1 MKKAIV
7 SVTNDLVTDNRVD
20 RTCNQLVDEG
30 YEVILIGRKL
40 RGSLP
45 VPNRNYKCKR
55 INLFFKK
62 GPFFYAEYNV
72 RLFIFLI
79 FNKSNVLFS
88 NDLDTLPANFLANK
102 IKHGSIL
109 VYDTHELFTEV
120 PELINRNKTRNFW
133 LALEKFMF
141 PKLDYVITVNQ
152 SIADIYYDRYKV
164 PITVVRNIPNLLK
177 EKKNC
182 TKKALGLPED
192 QKIIIIQG
200 AGLNVQ
206 RGIEEAVLAMHQINN
221 SILIIVGNGDVIP
234 KVKKMVISEGLNNK
248 VYFFDKRPYA
258 EMMEFTRI
266 SDLGLALDK
275 PISDNYKYALPN
287 KVFDYIQAGIPIL
300 CSDLIEIKNIV
311 QKYNIGK
318 SISMITPEEIAKNIN
333 SIFSDDALM
342 NQMKLNCKYA
352 AEIENWE
359 NEKLKLS
366 FLLKK
371 IDSKITE

>member
-30 YEVILIGRKL
+30 YEVLLIGRTLKN
-40 RGSLP
+40 SLP
-45 VPNRNYKCKR
+45 IPSRNYKCKR
-55 INLFFKK
+55 FNLFFEK
-62 GPFFYAEYNV
+62 GPFFYAEYNI
-72 RLFIFLI
+72 RLFIFLT
-79 FNKSNVLFS
+79 FTKSNLLFS
-88 NDLDTLPANFLANK
+88 NDLDTLPANFFANK
-102 IKHGSIL
+102 IKFRTVL

-120 PELINRNKTRNFW
+120 PELIHRKKTRSFW
-133 LALEKFMF
+133 LTLEKWMF
-141 PKLDYVITVNQ
+141 PKLNFVITVNQ
-152 SIADIYYDRYKV
+152 SIADIYYKRYKV
-164 PITVVRNIPNLLK
+164 PIVVVRNIPNKFKDKKSSSKK
-177 EKKNC
+177 E
-182 TKKALGLPED
+182 LGLPED

-206 RGIEEAVLAMHQINN
+206 RGIEEAVLAMHLINN

-258 EMMEFTRI
+258 EMMEFTRV

-300 CSDLIEIKNIV
+300 SSDLIEIKNIV

-333 SIFSDDALM
+333 SIFSDHALM
-342 NQMKLNCKYA
+342 NKMKLNCNNA

-371 IDSKITE
+371 IISKITE